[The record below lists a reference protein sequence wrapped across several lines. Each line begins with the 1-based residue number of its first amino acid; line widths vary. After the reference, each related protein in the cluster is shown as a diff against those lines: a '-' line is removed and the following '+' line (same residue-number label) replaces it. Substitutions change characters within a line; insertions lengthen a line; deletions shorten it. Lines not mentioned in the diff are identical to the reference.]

1 MSGRGVSTKVLVTDK
16 WVEAGEKIK
25 GPRDHLSP
33 LSGKY
38 NYKIPFLNNLKTK
51 RKNKK
56 MCANTKPL
64 LGAQHPS

>member
-1 MSGRGVSTKVLVTDK
+1 MSGSGVSTEVLVTDK
-16 WVEAGEKIK
+16 WVEGGEKIK
-25 GPRDHLSP
+25 CTRDHLSP

-56 MCANTKPL
+56 CVQT
-64 LGAQHPS
+64 PSPY